1 MADNAK
7 LKPAPRYYG
16 TPAAESSKANYDGQ
30 QQAAGNGRQ
39 DRTPNVNVNNWAKKV
54 RGSQILQQGALKLAT
69 GKVGQTSY
77 TKILQDRFG
86 IVKKFYKQQEGLTDK
101 GMISPMEKS
110 PIRTKT
116 ALERS

>member
-1 MADNAK
+1 MTDNAK
-7 LKPAPRYYG
+7 LKPAPRYEG
-16 TPAAESSKANYDGQ
+16 TPSAESSKANYDGQ

-54 RGSQILQQGALKLAT
+54 RGSQILQQKALQLAA
-69 GKVGQTSY
+69 GKVGQSSY

-110 PIRTKT
+110 PTRTKT

>member
-1 MADNAK
+1 MSPKGIQCHVTECD
-7 LKPAPRYYG
+7 
-16 TPAAESSKANYDGQ
+16 
-30 QQAAGNGRQ
+30 RQ
-39 DRTPNVNVNNWAKKV
+39 CPTKSQRHAMRVHLRQGRTPNVNVNNWAKKV
-54 RGSQILQQGALKLAT
+54 RGSQILQQKALQLSA

-101 GMISPMEKS
+101 GMISPMKKS

>member
-1 MADNAK
+1 M
-7 LKPAPRYYG
+7 
-16 TPAAESSKANYDGQ
+16 
-30 QQAAGNGRQ
+30 
-39 DRTPNVNVNNWAKKV
+39 
-54 RGSQILQQGALKLAT
+54 QQGALKLPA
-69 GKVGQTSY
+69 GKVGQSSY

-110 PIRTKT
+110 PTRTKT

>member
-1 MADNAK
+1 M
-7 LKPAPRYYG
+7 
-16 TPAAESSKANYDGQ
+16 
-30 QQAAGNGRQ
+30 
-39 DRTPNVNVNNWAKKV
+39 
-54 RGSQILQQGALKLAT
+54 
-69 GKVGQTSY
+69 GQTSY

-116 ALERS
+116 ALERFEYAAPSDCTYKTFQFQKYIACSHFESLKTILGI

>member
-1 MADNAK
+1 MTDNAK
-7 LKPAPRYYG
+7 LKPAPRYEG
-16 TPAAESSKANYDGQ
+16 TPAAESSKANYDVQ

-54 RGSQILQQGALKLAT
+54 RGSPILQQKALQLAA
-69 GKVGQTSY
+69 GKVGQSSY
-77 TKILQDRFG
+77 TKILQDHFG

>member
-1 MADNAK
+1 M
-7 LKPAPRYYG
+7 
-16 TPAAESSKANYDGQ
+16 
-30 QQAAGNGRQ
+30 
-39 DRTPNVNVNNWAKKV
+39 
-54 RGSQILQQGALKLAT
+54 QQGALKLAA
-69 GKVGQTSY
+69 GKVGQSSY
-77 TKILQDRFG
+77 TKILQDSFG

>member
-1 MADNAK
+1 MTASSRQ
-7 LKPAPRYYG
+7 PG
-16 TPAAESSKANYDGQ
+16 TAGRTERQMLMLIIGQ
-30 QQAAGNGRQ
+30 
-39 DRTPNVNVNNWAKKV
+39 KKV
-54 RGSQILQQGALKLAT
+54 RGSQILQQKALQLYA

>member
-1 MADNAK
+1 MQHEAIK
-7 LKPAPRYYG
+7 L
-16 TPAAESSKANYDGQ
+16 N
-30 QQAAGNGRQ
+30 
-39 DRTPNVNVNNWAKKV
+39 
-54 RGSQILQQGALKLAT
+54 T
-69 GKVGQTSY
+69 GKVGQSSY
-77 TKILQDRFG
+77 TKILQDHFG